1 MSEKTS
7 KVTKAMVLTGVK
19 FAAENGADFGE
30 VSADD
35 VIAYVDTTLAQ
46 LAAKA
51 AKAKEKAAEKK
62 AEGDELRA
70 AVLEALTDEFATRE
84 EIFAKIDGEDVTV
97 AKVGARLTQLVNA
110 GEAIKDTVKVEDS
123 KSKKVVYKLA

>member
-62 AEGDELRA
+62 AVGDALRDKI
-70 AVLEALTDEFATRE
+70 ESMLTDELQTIDAFVKAIDDE
-84 EIFAKIDGEDVTV
+84 EVTK
-97 AKVGARLTQLVNA
+97 AKVAYRLAALVKQGKA
-110 GEAIKDTVKVEDS
+110 SKGKVDKINGYALPGVADAE
-123 KSKKVVYKLA
+123 